1 MSFLKQH
8 FAPMLKS
15 IRNRGFKIQYLD
27 DTLPELDVYYDRFF
41 PYSESIT
48 FEAAKE
54 WVFHETSR
62 RKQQMRQ
69 NTMKYL
75 SIYLN
80 SVGIESFVPSFSIGR
95 DSPKPPQLLT
105 DEQLIRFFHAADSL
119 KPNGRSPN
127 REYIVPV
134 MFRMIL
140 ACGLRNSE
148 VGRIEMENIDLEN
161 GTIRILHSKG
171 DKDRLVYMDDSLV
184 SLCRRFNQVYSEIV
198 PDRAFFFQIS
208 SGRNYPTKYNVDD
221 WFDVVL
227 AKAKLGHD
235 FPNKPTVHGL
245 RHLFAV
251 KSMKK
256 CLAEG
261 EDFDNWIKY
270 LSKYM
275 GHETTSETMDY
286 LHMVELLLPEYMGEI
301 SSITEGMGAVYEEY

>member
-105 DEQLIRFFHAADSL
+105 DEQLIEAGISPDLIRFS
-119 KPNGRSPN
+119 
-127 REYIVPV
+127 
-134 MFRMIL
+134 
-140 ACGLRNSE
+140 CG
-148 VGRIEMENIDLEN
+148 IEDAQDIIDD
-161 GTIRILHSKG
+161 IRQAL
-171 DKDRLVYMDDSLV
+171 DK
-184 SLCRRFNQVYSEIV
+184 I
-198 PDRAFFFQIS
+198 
-208 SGRNYPTKYNVDD
+208 
-221 WFDVVL
+221 
-227 AKAKLGHD
+227 
-235 FPNKPTVHGL
+235 
-245 RHLFAV
+245 
-251 KSMKK
+251 
-256 CLAEG
+256 
-261 EDFDNWIKY
+261 
-270 LSKYM
+270 
-275 GHETTSETMDY
+275 
-286 LHMVELLLPEYMGEI
+286 
-301 SSITEGMGAVYEEY
+301 

>member
-8 FAPMLKS
+8 FEPMLKS

-27 DTLPELDVYYDRFF
+27 ETLPELDAYYDNCF
-41 PYSESIT
+41 PDSGTIT

-54 WVFHETSR
+54 WVFQETSR

-69 NTMKYL
+69 NTMKYI

-80 SVGIESFVPSFSIGR
+80 SVGIESYFPNFRIGR
-95 DSPKPPQLLT
+95 DSPKPPHLLT

-127 REYIVPV
+127 REHIVPV

-148 VGRIEMENIDLEN
+148 AGRIEMENIDLEN

-171 DKDRLVYMDDSLV
+171 DKDRLVYMDDSLA
-184 SLCRRFNQVYSEIV
+184 SLCRRFDRVYSEIV
-198 PDRAFFFQIS
+198 PDRTFFFQIS
-208 SGRNYPTKYNVDD
+208 RDRHYPTVHNVDD

-227 AKAKLGHD
+227 AKAKLDNGS
-235 FPNKPTVHGL
+235 PNKPTVHGL

-275 GHETTSETMDY
+275 GHESTSETMYY
-286 LHMVELLLPEYMGEI
+286 LHMVELLLPEYIGKI
-301 SSITEGMGAVYEEY
+301 SSITEGLGAVYEEY